1 MYELDNDWG
10 SNDEE
15 ERIYCDSCGEEIH
28 PGNVYYEINNEKL
41 CPECMRDEY
50 RRLA

>member
-10 SNDEE
+10 SDDEE
-15 ERIYCDSCGEEIH
+15 ERIYCDSCSEEIH
-28 PGNVYYEINNEKL
+28 PGDAYYEINNEKL
-41 CPECMRDEY
+41 CPECMRDGY

>member
-10 SNDEE
+10 SDDEE

-28 PGNVYYEINNEKL
+28 PGDAYYEISNEKL
-41 CPECMRDEY
+41 CPECMRDGY